1 LINTIPDAETDTFR
15 FGADVWAEDY
25 EPVYRLPVGTTFA
38 IAILANQDN
47 SEPITATID
56 IIGPGFYMSIEEI
69 WLEPGEVDALGVA
82 NEDNFFGLVFLTDY
96 VDTPVVMMGI
106 ETEDADYAFWIQA
119 TELVGEEDTLNV
131 GIDLDSGEF
140 ILNSSENEFE
150 GVYDIHVLRIDDE
163 SISAFGSD
171 GIVLD
176 PFVTVYMQF
185 TDWVSNGEAMIAE
198 IDIDDDGFID
208 ESIELPDT
216 SDEFI
221 WE

>member
-1 LINTIPDAETDTFR
+1 LSIICFITKSINQI
-15 FGADVWAEDY
+15 Y
-25 EPVYRLPVGTTFA
+25 YK
-38 IAILANQDN
+38 
-47 SEPITATID
+47 
-56 IIGPGFYMSIEEI
+56 
-69 WLEPGEVDALGVA
+69 
-82 NEDNFFGLVFLTDY
+82 NEDNFFGLAYLTDY